1 MSTGPRRDGPA
12 AGVGEGSAWPGPPGE
27 SVAAGP
33 ASPGPSPPAPAIV
46 VVLVEPAG
54 PLNVGSVAR
63 LCANFAISQLR
74 LVAPRCNPLGE
85 EARRM
90 AVHGQAQ
97 LEQAATYPD
106 LAAAIAD
113 CRRVVATSGRLE
125 REELPVEGPESALRW
140 LIAPEEGQAR
150 QGALASSGAG
160 AAPVALVFGREDRGL
175 SNDELL
181 QAGRILRL
189 ESSAD
194 YASLNL
200 SHAVAICL
208 HDLRRLPGPAAP
220 VAPPSL
226 AGPPFPQQDPSQG
239 QAQGHPP
246 HQLPALPSAQSPSQ
260 AEGRAPLPCPGDGG
274 PDAPTVTACQQIA
287 PGAPPAGQEGAAT
300 SLRGALEATL
310 ADAEDLLLAV
320 GFLHPHTAH
329 ARMAKLR
336 GLLQRAQIREGEVAL
351 LRGMVRQLRWAS
363 TRRTP

>member
-1 MSTGPRRDGPA
+1 MSLSPA
-12 AGVGEGSAWPGPPGE
+12 ALAPRARGDAEPQR
-27 SVAAGP
+27 AG
-33 ASPGPSPPAPAIV
+33 PAIV

-63 LCANFAISQLR
+63 LCANFAIAQLR

-125 REELPVEGPESALRW
+125 REELPLDGPATALRW
-140 LIAPEEGQAR
+140 LLEPEESA
-150 QGALASSGAG
+150 AG
-160 AAPVALVFGREDRGL
+160 PAGVGGCAAPVALVFGREDRGL
-175 SNDELL
+175 SIDELL

-208 HDLRRLPGPAAP
+208 HELRCLAAPAAP
-220 VAPPSL
+220 Q
-226 AGPPFPQQDPSQG
+226 AGAS
-239 QAQGHPP
+239 
-246 HQLPALPSAQSPSQ
+246 
-260 AEGRAPLPCPGDGG
+260 
-274 PDAPTVTACQQIA
+274 
-287 PGAPPAGQEGAAT
+287 PGAGGT

-310 ADAEDLLLAV
+310 ADAEELLLAV

-336 GLLQRAQIREGEVAL
+336 ALLQRAQIREGEVAL
-351 LRGMVRQLRWAS
+351 IRGMVRQLRWAT

>member
-1 MSTGPRRDGPA
+1 MS
-12 AGVGEGSAWPGPPGE
+12 
-27 SVAAGP
+27 
-33 ASPGPSPPAPAIV
+33 ASPQVALPDPKIV

-63 LCANFAISQLR
+63 LCANFAIAQLR

-106 LAAAIAD
+106 LGSAIAD

-125 REELPVEGPESALRW
+125 REELPLEGPGSALRW
-140 LIAPEEGQAR
+140 LIEPEGAP
-150 QGALASSGAG
+150 GAPGGPGGSN
-160 AAPVALVFGREDRGL
+160 APVALVFGREDRGL

-181 QAGRILRL
+181 QAGKILRL

-208 HDLRRLPGPAAP
+208 HELRRLPASTAPPGAQGQAPANSHAQTGAGPAGGPEGGAGPAA
-220 VAPPSL
+220 AGSL
-226 AGPPFPQQDPSQG
+226 ATS
-239 QAQGHPP
+239 
-246 HQLPALPSAQSPSQ
+246 
-260 AEGRAPLPCPGDGG
+260 
-274 PDAPTVTACQQIA
+274 
-287 PGAPPAGQEGAAT
+287 PGAAAT

-310 ADAEDLLLAV
+310 ADAQDLLLEV
-320 GFLHPHTAH
+320 GFLHSHTAH

-351 LRGMVRQLRWAS
+351 IRGMVRQLRWAT

>member
-1 MSTGPRRDGPA
+1 
-12 AGVGEGSAWPGPPGE
+12 
-27 SVAAGP
+27 
-33 ASPGPSPPAPAIV
+33 V

-63 LCANFAISQLR
+63 LCANFAIAQLR

-106 LAAAIAD
+106 LASAIAD

-125 REELPVEGPESALRW
+125 REELPLEGPGSALGW
-140 LIAPEEGQAR
+140 LIEPEEGPGGSPSPGESPSLGGGPNPAAAQ
-150 QGALASSGAG
+150 
-160 AAPVALVFGREDRGL
+160 APVALVFGREDRGL

-181 QAGRILRL
+181 QAGKILRL

-208 HDLRRLPGPAAP
+208 HELRRIPAAVVPPGAGPATAG
-220 VAPPSL
+220 SL
-226 AGPPFPQQDPSQG
+226 ET
-239 QAQGHPP
+239 
-246 HQLPALPSAQSPSQ
+246 SPGSS
-260 AEGRAPLPCPGDGG
+260 
-274 PDAPTVTACQQIA
+274 
-287 PGAPPAGQEGAAT
+287 AT
-300 SLRGALEATL
+300 SLRGALEASL
-310 ADAEDLLLAV
+310 ADAQDLLLDV

-351 LRGMVRQLRWAS
+351 IRGMVRQLRWA
-363 TRRTP
+363 TTPKTP